1 MSVGFGEMNE
11 AAIAAF
17 GKVSDWQRK
26 VIANN
31 GTMSMS
37 IGEIQKK
44 LEKIEALRSNSKSM
58 ASIVAL
64 DKVKTSLQGR
74 IDSVNTF
81 SSTINEL
88 NKATA
93 AASAMASSSSLP
105 GSADDT
111 GDAGKKKKEKREYNF
126 PIDKVI
132 SGATGLIKMGMDIEQ
147 TELAFTKLT
156 GSAKDAKGMISD
168 LQRMGASTPFRTNEL
183 IGNAQGLMES
193 GVAAKNIIPTLTMLG
208 NVSGGNKEKMA
219 ELVKTYGKIT
229 ESGKLTADTVKELAA
244 AGFNPLEQIAA
255 KTGVKV
261 KDLKDSLAAGKISA
275 EQLTTVMAATASGN
289 GAFANGMT
297 AQSESAT
304 SRWGQFNDI
313 LQTVQTTI
321 GSALLPIAA
330 DFIDNALIPIATW
343 LQTAAVWLTQNA
355 DWFGFLGT
363 AIGGLIL
370 GYKLWT
376 MWQAALNLV
385 MNLSPMGLMVGIGV
399 ALIGVVIYC
408 WNTFEKFRGGLW
420 GTWEAMKAFI
430 GLIKD
435 FLIDS
440 LKGVASGLSGIGK
453 ALMHMF
459 KGEWSQAW
467 EVGKTA
473 VADLTGV
480 TAIKNAYNNGGKVKA
495 AFNEGYGKGVN
506 APKIKLGNPF
516 ATPVM
521 PEGFTGAGNTAAGA
535 KLSGLEGAKNKT
547 EGITGGGN
555 KNIIINLQKLFDNIN
570 IHTTQLKEGANE
582 VEQMVTEAFLRVLNS
597 ANAINI

>member
-132 SGATGLIKMGMDIEQ
+132 SGAAGLIKMGMDIEQ
-147 TELAFTKLT
+147 TELAFKKFT
-156 GSAKDAKGMISD
+156 GSAESAKEMISS
-168 LQRMGASTPFRTNEL
+168 LQHMGASTPFRTNDL
-183 IGNAQGLMES
+183 IGNAQGLMQS
-193 GVAAKNIIPTLTMLG
+193 GVAAKNILPTLTMLG
-208 NVSGGNKEKMA
+208 NVSGGNKEKMT
-219 ELVKTYGKIT
+219 ELVKAYSKIT
-229 ESGKLTADTVKELAA
+229 ESGKLTSETTKELAA
-244 AGFNPLEQIAA
+244 AGFNPLERISA
-255 KTGVKV
+255 KTGIEVETLQKR
-261 KDLKDSLAAGKISA
+261 LEAGKISA
-275 EQLTTVMAATASGN
+275 KQLTTVMADAASGN
-289 GAFANGMT
+289 GAFANGMKD
-297 AQSESAT
+297 QSESAT

-363 AIGGLIL
+363 VIGGLIL

-385 MNLSPMGLMVGIGV
+385 MNLSPIGLMVGAGV

-473 VADLTGV
+473 VSDLTGV

-521 PEGFTGAGNTAAGA
+521 PTGFTGEGNTAPGA
-535 KLSGLEGAKNKT
+535 KLSGLDGAKNKT